1 MNTYHL
7 EQMFFSEYN
16 LAAEV
21 DEKGHTDRN
30 LIFEKKRQEA
40 LEKKSIV
47 NLLEA
52 IPIKKIM
59 MYFMKLVE

>member
-7 EQMFFSEYN
+7 EQIFFSEYN

>member
-7 EQMFFSEYN
+7 EQIFFSEYN

-30 LIFEKKRQEA
+30 LIFENKRQEA

-59 MYFMKLVE
+59 MYFMKLIE

>member
-1 MNTYHL
+1 
-7 EQMFFSEYN
+7 MFFSEYN

-30 LIFEKKRQEA
+30 LIFEKERQEA

>member
-1 MNTYHL
+1 
-7 EQMFFSEYN
+7 MFFSEYN

>member
-7 EQMFFSEYN
+7 EQIFFSEYN

-30 LIFEKKRQEA
+30 LIFENKRQEA